1 MMLGASTHIDQVFH
15 MFTTEQ
21 LQNLQYTWNFLSK
34 FTKLVQTIAYSVLR
48 ITLEPVASPTSF
60 DHDFWDRESQ
70 FALLNGTRGL
80 PIHLG
85 QATRRDFFGA
95 IFLNFRRGRSRES
108 QRSQWDLCELWRT
121 GGDHDKLSGQTKSN
135 NRPISSARRPTNRRI
150 ERAHLAA
157 FTSPS
162 TS

>member
-1 MMLGASTHIDQVFH
+1 MPLSKQFYLIIIMMLGASTHIDQVFH
-15 MFTTEQ
+15 MFTTQQ

-80 PIHLG
+80 PTSRSSDSQRFLRG
-85 QATRRDFFGA
+85 DFFEFPTWQVYRIPEVSVRPMWA
-95 IFLNFRRGRSRES
+95 LTYWWWPRQTVRSNE
-108 QRSQWDLCELWRT
+108 
-121 GGDHDKLSGQTKSN
+121 
-135 NRPISSARRPTNRRI
+135 I
-150 ERAHLAA
+150 
-157 FTSPS
+157 
-162 TS
+162 